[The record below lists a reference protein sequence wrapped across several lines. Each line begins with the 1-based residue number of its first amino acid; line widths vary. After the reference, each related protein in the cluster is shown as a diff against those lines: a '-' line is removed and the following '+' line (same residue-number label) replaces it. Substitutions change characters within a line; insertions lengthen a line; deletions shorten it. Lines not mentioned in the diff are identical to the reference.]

1 LYGIAAMRASDIGS
15 VLDSSFVGDTADALE
30 EYLANA
36 GFNVAGLWGGQAKL
50 KLAQLLDE
58 VKLGETSVGIS
69 KETGMPVRTVNV
81 AKPLVFDFERGLV
94 LVELF
99 QTFDTDVDSGGATT
113 GAFSIG
119 SIAFLHSTRPCMF
132 EPSTIM

>member
-1 LYGIAAMRASDIGS
+1 MRASDVGS
-15 VLDSSFVGDTADALE
+15 VIDSSFVGDTADALE
-30 EYLANA
+30 EYLASA
-36 GFNVAGLWGGQAKL
+36 GFKVAELWGGHAKL

-58 VKLGETSVGIS
+58 VRLGETSVGIS

-99 QTFDTDVDSGGATT
+99 QTFDAGVDSGGATT
-113 GAFSIG
+113 GACVG
-119 SIAFLHSTRPCMF
+119 SILFLRSR
-132 EPSTIM
+132 I